1 MTIRHA
7 VAVVG
12 VLAGVGLAAPAQDPK
27 PKAKADPA
35 AEAVAAAAAFAR
47 GTTVANVVPA
57 PFRAQLVVDNR
68 FKGMVKNPDGTES
81 RDPRNRTDKLHC
93 LVCEYGL
100 SPTVAIFVRAD
111 LADPKAK
118 ALGKMIK
125 DVDGLI
131 PKYRSDKL
139 AAFAM
144 FLKLE
149 GGDKLVVVKAPDGSE
164 EKVEAAKEYPDD
176 EKRDVYA
183 QEISAFAAATNAD
196 NVPFGLAPTTSPSI
210 KAFGVGEATPVT
222 VIIYNRLRMAQR
234 WDLKLDDI
242 NDAKTAEILAATEKM
257 IGVEPKKQEAEKD
270 EKEKEKEKDKEKEP
284 EKVKD

>member
-7 VAVVG
+7 VAVFG
-12 VLAGVGLAAPAQDPK
+12 VLAGVGLAAPAQEPTPK
-27 PKAKADPA
+27 SAPA
-35 AEAVAAAAAFAR
+35 IDAIAAAAAFAR

-57 PFRAQLVVDNR
+57 TFRAQLVVDNR
-68 FKGMVKNPDGTES
+68 FKPGKGPDGTDAP
-81 RDPRNRTDKLHC
+81 DPRNRTDKLHC

-100 SPTVAIFVRAD
+100 APTVAIFVRAD
-111 LADPKAK
+111 LADPKSK

-125 DVDGLI
+125 DVDALV

-139 AAFAM
+139 GAFAM

-183 QEISAFAAATNAD
+183 QEIKAFAAGVNAD
-196 NVPFGLAPTTSPSI
+196 NVPFGLAPTSSPSI
-210 KAFGVGEATPVT
+210 RAFGIGDATPVT
-222 VIIYNRLRMAQR
+222 VIIYNRLRMVQR

-242 NDAKTAEILAATEKM
+242 NDDKTAEILAATEQM
-257 IGVEPKKQEAEKD
+257 IGVDPKKKD
-270 EKEKEKEKDKEKEP
+270 KEKEKEKDKEKDKEKEK